1 MTFDLAH
8 ALVTAIVI
16 FAVIWGLDQTSTFE
30 KMPKGRKFLVKFAVL
45 FAALL
50 VVNLVWPNAPR
61 N

>member
-1 MTFDLAH
+1 MHFDLAH
-8 ALVTAIVI
+8 ALVTAVVI

-30 KMPKGRKFLVKFAVL
+30 KMPKGRKFLFKFAVL

-50 VVNLVWPNAPR
+50 IINLIWPNGPS